1 MNRFASMTSGRS
13 RVALN
18 LPAALL
24 GLALI
29 LLGPDRAWAEP
40 AQGPCVTLNEGTGSY
55 AVCEVDLRRYRLQ
68 FFWKGPNGEPYG
80 DLGALARALEAAGRP
95 PVFVTN
101 GGMYKPD
108 LTPVGL
114 YVQDGREL
122 VRVNTMNGPG
132 NFHLKPNGVFFV
144 HGERAGV
151 VETDRYLKER
161 PRADFA
167 TQSGPMLVIK
177 GRLHPKISEH
187 GVSRKIRN
195 GVGLR
200 NPHTVVFAI
209 SNGPVTFGEFA
220 HLFRDRLGC
229 ADALY
234 LDGSISGLHAPSLG
248 RTDGLL
254 PLGPMIAA
262 FRR

>member
-1 MNRFASMTSGRS
+1 MNGFASLTLRRGRTGP
-13 RVALN
+13 L
-18 LPAALL
+18 LPAASLC
-24 GLALI
+24 LALM
-29 LLGPDRAWAEP
+29 LLAPGPARAEP
-40 AQGPCVTLNEGTGSY
+40 ARSPCVALTEGANRY

-68 FFWKGPNGEPYG
+68 FFWRGPNGEPYG
-80 DLGALARALEAAGRP
+80 DLGTLARALDASGRP
-95 PVFVTN
+95 PVFATN

-122 VRVNTMNGPG
+122 VRANTLNGPG

-144 HGERAGV
+144 QGERAGV
-151 VETDRYLKER
+151 VDTERYLKER

-209 SNGPVTFGEFA
+209 SDGPVTFGEFA

-234 LDGSISGLHAPSLG
+234 LDGSISGLYAPALG
-248 RTDGLL
+248 RTDGIL

>member
-1 MNRFASMTSGRS
+1 MNRFASMTLRRGRACLGTLLCLALLLAWS
-13 RVALN
+13 AARAEPRGPCFALN
-18 LPAALL
+18 D
-24 GLALI
+24 
-29 LLGPDRAWAEP
+29 GPNKY
-40 AQGPCVTLNEGTGSY
+40 T
-55 AVCEVDLRRYRLQ
+55 VCEVDLRRYRLQ

-80 DLGALARALEAAGRP
+80 DLGTLARALEASGRP

-101 GGMYKPD
+101 GGMYKTD
-108 LTPVGL
+108 LSPVGL
-114 YVQDGREL
+114 YVQDGHEL
-122 VRVNTMNGPG
+122 VRANVLNGPG
-132 NFHLKPNGVFFV
+132 NFHLKPNGVFYV

-151 VETDRYLKER
+151 METGRYVKER
-161 PRADFA
+161 PRTDFA
-167 TQSGPMLVIK
+167 TQSGPMLVLM

-195 GVGLR
+195 GVGVR
-200 NPHTVVFAI
+200 DPHTVVFAI
-209 SNGPVTFGEFA
+209 SDGPVTFGEFA

-229 ADALY
+229 MNALY

-248 RTDGLL
+248 RTDSLL